1 MEKYSIVPIIISYYK
16 FGATI
21 DRDIKSFA
29 NQLLIPREVI
39 LLMIEVMMEHW
50 KRFMKYNNKILKT
63 GYELLV

>member
-1 MEKYSIVPIIISYYK
+1 MEKYSIVPIIISCYK

-50 KRFMKYNNKILKT
+50 KKSFREIYWNAESVRF
-63 GYELLV
+63 